1 MYWSARAAPVS
12 VPHGARSLLWED
24 VELNGHSDFY
34 RPQKSNTVLS
44 LTIGHSLTVIFI
56 LNRHHS
62 ILLIMSAATFAST
75 LNLNKLYDLKGRVA
89 LVTGGGTGIGLM
101 IASSLAANGA
111 KVYIASRRVEVLQKV
126 AEDWKAQGQT
136 VIPCV

>member
-1 MYWSARAAPVS
+1 
-12 VPHGARSLLWED
+12 
-24 VELNGHSDFY
+24 
-34 RPQKSNTVLS
+34 
-44 LTIGHSLTVIFI
+44 
-56 LNRHHS
+56 
-62 ILLIMSAATFAST
+62 MSAATFAST
-75 LNLNKLYDLKGRVA
+75 LNFNKLYDLKGRVA

-136 VIPCV
+136 VIPCVLFKVVLCIVCSLPGCKCGSVGLLWM